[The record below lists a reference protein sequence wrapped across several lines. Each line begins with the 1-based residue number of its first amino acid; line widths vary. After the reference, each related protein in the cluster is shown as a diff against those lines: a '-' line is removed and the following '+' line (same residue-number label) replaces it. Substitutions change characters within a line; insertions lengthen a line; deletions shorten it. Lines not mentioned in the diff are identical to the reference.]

1 VPKYSANI
9 LWWNFEAWECMM
21 QGVQLFRH
29 FTKDDNSK
37 ARVLF
42 RKALDLD
49 PNYAMGF
56 VWLAWTYWS
65 DARFHWADAADDALT
80 HPGQGLRAFCERRRK
95 GRRALLSVV
104 LALVETLDRCG
115 HVGDEPDA
123 IAPALALQDPH
134 RLVGF

>member
-1 VPKYSANI
+1 
-9 LWWNFEAWECMM
+9 MM

-80 HPGQGLRAFCERRRK
+80 HPGQGLRAFCGRAERRRK

>member
-80 HPGQGLRAFCERRRK
+80 HPGQGLRAFCGRAERRRVK
-95 GRRALLSVV
+95 AAAPYCPWSWPLSRRSTVAAMSGMSL
-104 LALVETLDRCG
+104 TR
-115 HVGDEPDA
+115 
-123 IAPALALQDPH
+123 
-134 RLVGF
+134 

>member
-1 VPKYSANI
+1 
-9 LWWNFEAWECMM
+9 MM
-21 QGVQLFRH
+21 QGVQLFRY
-29 FTKDDNSK
+29 FTKHDNSK

-80 HPGQGLRAFCERRRK
+80 HPGQGLRAFCGRAERRRVK
-95 GRRALLSVV
+95 AAAPLLSVV